1 MILGGLERTNKPLV
15 ATALL
20 LRILSTRDMD
30 IRFVYD
36 DRCYYST
43 DLFEIGA
50 QKRDDRERA
59 RRFAKKMVFQIEETG
74 KIQLTEIRDHA
85 NYEN

>member
-1 MILGGLERTNKPLV
+1 MIFGGLERTNQPLV

-30 IRFVYD
+30 IRSYM
-36 DRCYYST
+36 T
-43 DLFEIGA
+43 GA
-50 QKRDDRERA
+50 TVQTSLRLVLTRGRHRERRA

-85 NYEN
+85 NYEGN

>member
-1 MILGGLERTNKPLV
+1 MIFGGLERTNKPLV

-30 IRFVYD
+30 IRSYM
-36 DRCYYST
+36 T
-43 DLFEIGA
+43 GA
-50 QKRDDRERA
+50 TVQTSLRLVLRRDDSRRRA

-85 NYEN
+85 NYEGN